1 MSHSKSGNEKYFY
14 LVKPLETLFALCNY
28 NINIF
33 FFFRSSFL
41 YIFILNHARASYN
54 VKNSLMV
61 CDVSCL
67 GVMVLWGVSV
77 LQIVIYYNCKAHTK
91 LISNDNNS
99 SYYIP
104 LEIVAF

>member
-1 MSHSKSGNEKYFY
+1 
-14 LVKPLETLFALCNY
+14 
-28 NINIF
+28 
-33 FFFRSSFL
+33 
-41 YIFILNHARASYN
+41 
-54 VKNSLMV
+54 MV

-91 LISNDNNS
+91 LIENDNNS
-99 SYYIP
+99 SYYFP